1 MSAVLSPV
9 IQTHALNIGA
19 LVPET
24 GYVGQVRL
32 ITSATAYVDGFSACF
47 EPLVLSLDLAETSQ
61 PTSPTSVQLGTHRWD
76 DLAVGMRVSIENG
89 QLLIEN
95 AGSPLLEVA
104 LSHRVDRQPEPITF
118 ATQHSDTVSEMPVSL
133 ESVMEQLRM
142 SGGQALFD
150 ATLRLHDRMETF
162 TSAFN
167 RSEVLEQDF
176 VTVPVSLDQATSE
189 QFVSPRN
196 EFRNPVSSSMGF
208 NDQPTEI
215 DQALHQLV
223 GFGPGLTP
231 SGDDALAGFLAALQ
245 AIGNTW
251 ARARA
256 TVIGTRVLSL
266 LSTSPNATTFVS
278 AQMLR
283 ATIAGHISQPFIQL
297 LEAVTETM
305 IKSTQSKTE
314 PIHAAVEVL
323 LSHGATSGADTLV
336 GILAACTVLQT
347 QWSRE
352 IQER

>member
-1 MSAVLSPV
+1 MSAVLSPG

-32 ITSATAYVDGFSACF
+32 ATSATAYVDGFSASS
-47 EPLVLSLDLAETSQ
+47 EPLVLSLESAETSQ
-61 PTSPTSVQLGTHRWD
+61 PASPTSVQLGTHRWD
-76 DLAVGMRVSIENG
+76 DLAVGTRVSIENG

-95 AGSPLLEVA
+95 AGSPVLEFG
-104 LSHRVDRQPEPITF
+104 LSHRVERRLKPITF

-133 ESVMEQLRM
+133 ESVMGQLQKG
-142 SGGQALFD
+142 GGQALFD

-162 TSAFN
+162 TAAFN

-189 QFVSPRN
+189 QFVSQRN
-196 EFRNPVSSSMGF
+196 EHQKPVSSSMGF
-208 NDQPTEI
+208 NDQLTEI
-215 DQALHQLV
+215 DLALHRLV

-231 SGDDALAGFLAALQ
+231 SGDDALTGFLGTLQ
-245 AIGNTW
+245 TIGNDQ
-251 ARARA
+251 ARAHA
-256 TVIGTRVLSL
+256 NTVGTRVLSL

-283 ATIAGHISQPFIQL
+283 STIAGHITQPVIQL

-305 IKSTQSKTE
+305 TDSKPSRTE
-314 PIHAAVEVL
+314 PIHAAVDVL

-352 IQER
+352 IIV